1 MWWPDCNPSEIRE
14 KTVHISGS
22 ARTIAD
28 VDDTLIDVL
37 IVEDHAM
44 VAQALAD
51 ALVAT
56 GSMHVLGT
64 VTTTADALTLI
75 SVYQPQVVVLDLRLG
90 DCDDSTAVIAD
101 MLTIS
106 PQSKIL
112 ILSAWG
118 DDWSV
123 SRAVEAGC
131 HGYLL
136 KEQGLDDL
144 VEGIRSVARGEA
156 TFAPAVLSRVL
167 KLLRPGTVS
176 AEALTTRENEVLRR
190 LADGLTTEQIA
201 ADLYVSVN
209 TVRNHVNNIIRK
221 LNVHSRLE
229 AVSYAL
235 RKGLIRVG

>member
-1 MWWPDCNPSEIRE
+1 M
-14 KTVHISGS
+14 
-22 ARTIAD
+22 
-28 VDDTLIDVL
+28 DDSLIDVL
-37 IVEDHAM
+37 LVDDHQM
-44 VAQALAD
+44 VARALAD
-51 ALVAT
+51 ALAAS
-56 GSMHVLGT
+56 GSFTVMGT
-64 VTTTADALTLI
+64 VGTTTEALALVTA
-75 SVYQPQVVVLDLRLG
+75 YQPQVVLLDVRLA
-90 DCDDSTAVIAD
+90 DCDDSTAVIPDILA
-101 MLTIS
+101 IS
-106 PQSKIL
+106 PNSKVL
-112 ILSAWG
+112 VLSAWG

-136 KEQGLDDL
+136 KEQGIDDL
-144 VEGIRSVARGEA
+144 VDGIRAVARGEA

-176 AEALTTRENEVLRR
+176 AEALTARENEVLRR

-201 ADLYVSVN
+201 ADLFVSVN